1 MTLALTPVSALSAH
15 QVLLFL
21 LQLSVL
27 LLLALCLGRLAR
39 RLGLPAVVGE
49 LATGVL
55 LGPSVFGRVAPGV
68 SGWLLP
74 ARADQVH
81 LLDAVSQ
88 FAVLL
93 LVGIAG
99 AHLDVKMLRRRGGV
113 VARVSLGGLIVPLGL
128 GVAAGYLV
136 PVALL
141 GNGASRPTF
150 ALFLGVALGVSAIP
164 VIAKTLADMNLLHR
178 DVGQLTLAAAS
189 IEDAIGWLLLAMVS
203 SMAVTSLRPER
214 IALSAGYLVGFA
226 VLAAIVGRPLVRLA
240 IRAAGRSAED
250 GPVCAAAAVVVLL
263 GAAASQAL
271 GLEAVFGG
279 FVAGVLLTA
288 ARPEDQKRLAPL
300 RTVTMSVL
308 APLFLASAGLRVDL
322 GALGHPAV
330 LLAGLVILLLAIV
343 GKFAGGYAGARLS
356 RLSHWEGLAL
366 GAGLNSR
373 GVVEVVVASVG
384 LRLGILTTATYTIV
398 VLIAVITSVT
408 APPMLRWAM
417 ARVEHNAEERL
428 RADELAILSMR

>member
-1 MTLALTPVSALSAH
+1 
-15 QVLLFL
+15 
-21 LQLSVL
+21 
-27 LLLALCLGRLAR
+27 
-39 RLGLPAVVGE
+39 
-49 LATGVL
+49 
-55 LGPSVFGRVAPGV
+55 
-68 SGWLLP
+68 
-74 ARADQVH
+74 
-81 LLDAVSQ
+81 
-88 FAVLL
+88 
-93 LVGIAG
+93 
-99 AHLDVKMLRRRGGV
+99 
-113 VARVSLGGLIVPLGL
+113 
-128 GVAAGYLV
+128 
-136 PVALL
+136 
-141 GNGASRPTF
+141 
-150 ALFLGVALGVSAIP
+150 
-164 VIAKTLADMNLLHR
+164 
-178 DVGQLTLAAAS
+178 
-189 IEDAIGWLLLAMVS
+189 
-203 SMAVTSLRPER
+203 
-214 IALSAGYLVGFA
+214 
-226 VLAAIVGRPLVRLA
+226 
-240 IRAAGRSAED
+240 
-250 GPVCAAAAVVVLL
+250 PVCAAAAVVVLL